1 MTGSPFCVLGWEDQV
16 HALESLDLS
25 EPWAHAL
32 ESWGLS
38 EPWTHALGLYAYLL
52 PKVPAFFKNCGTF
65 FQKVHFCSHI
75 PLLCT

>member
-25 EPWAHAL
+25 EPWA
-32 ESWGLS
+32 
-38 EPWTHALGLYAYLL
+38 PALGLYAYLL
-52 PKVPAFFKNCGTF
+52 PKVPAFFKNCETF

>member
-1 MTGSPFCVLGWEDQV
+1 MTGSPFYVLGWGDQAQ
-16 HALESLDLS
+16 ALESLVLS
-25 EPWAHAL
+25 EPWVHAL

>member
-32 ESWGLS
+32 
-38 EPWTHALGLYAYLL
+38 GLYAYLL
-52 PKVPAFFKNCGTF
+52 PKVPAFFKNCETF

-75 PLLCT
+75 PYYGT

>member
-32 ESWGLS
+32 
-38 EPWTHALGLYAYLL
+38 GLYASLL
-52 PKVPAFFKNCGTF
+52 PKVPAFFKKSTF
-65 FQKVHFCSHI
+65 VPIFPYYAHKTLFKQELI
-75 PLLCT
+75 